1 MKGQDIFQKN
11 NSKTSVP
18 LLVGL
23 GKKDPGES
31 EMAKAG
37 GVRTANSKQARVK
50 DAAISP
56 IWFLQPQPHVSIS
69 ALTQPFPRI
78 HLIHYLHLNCFKM
91 SKEIMLIIQT
101 IWLLICCPNA
111 QKYFIWPVLQKKNR
125 MMFQTILFKLS

>member
-23 GKKDPGES
+23 GKERPWGVP

-56 IWFLQPQPHVSIS
+56 IWFQPPSVSIS
-69 ALTQPFPRI
+69 ALTQPFQGSTSYTTSI
-78 HLIHYLHLNCFKM
+78 
-91 SKEIMLIIQT
+91 
-101 IWLLICCPNA
+101 
-111 QKYFIWPVLQKKNR
+111 
-125 MMFQTILFKLS
+125 